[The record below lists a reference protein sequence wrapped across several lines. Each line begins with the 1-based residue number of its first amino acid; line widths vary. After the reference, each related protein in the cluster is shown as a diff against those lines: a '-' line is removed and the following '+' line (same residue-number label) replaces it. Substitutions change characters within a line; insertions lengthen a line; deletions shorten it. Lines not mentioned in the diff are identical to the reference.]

1 MDIPRTKRAW
11 ERLKFVT
18 ERVFTRHGR
27 DIVPEDMV
35 EPGGRRLQAK
45 DDFWQGHAL
54 VNVGR
59 EWLREVVGIED
70 NRIAK
75 AIYFVGWGLI
85 IWGVYLWLR

>member
-1 MDIPRTKRAW
+1 MKIPRTKRAW
-11 ERLKFVT
+11 ARLKWVT
-18 ERVFTRHGR
+18 ERVLSRHGR

-45 DDFWQGHAL
+45 DDFWQGHAI

-70 NRIAK
+70 NRKAK
-75 AIYFVGWGLI
+75 AIYFLGWGLI
-85 IWGVYLWLR
+85 IWGLYLWLS